1 MSEALLN
8 AGRQTLMLELQEA
21 SRLPERLGDDFVRAA
36 NIILHCEG
44 KVVVSGIGKSGHIGK
59 KIAATLASTGTPA
72 FFVHPAEALHGDLGM
87 IESRDV
93 MLFISYSGGAKEL
106 DLIIPRLEDKSIALL
121 AMTGKPT
128 SPLGLAAKAVLDISV
143 EREACPMHLA
153 PTSSTVNTL
162 MMGDAL
168 AMAVMQARGFNEED
182 FARSHP
188 AGALGAR
195 LLNKVHHL
203 MRRDDAIPQVALTA
217 SVMDAMLELSRTGL
231 GLVAVCDAQ
240 QQVQGVF
247 TDGDLRRWLVGG
259 GALTTPVNEA
269 MTTGGTTLQAQ
280 SRAIDA
286 KEILMKRKI
295 TAAPVWMKTANSP
308 AQLTCRISIRPG
320 LFNPSFPDVSPA
332 DAGCDVGFQHPRAG
346 SPVMM
351 ILCQCL
357 ANSFTLERFCRFTQV
372 LLNNGHRRR
381 FWRRQRHL
389 RKSNV
394 APQESLHRRCGWLSP
409 ALPPDE

>member
-1 MSEALLN
+1 MSDALLN
-8 AGRQTLMLELQEA
+8 AGRQTLLLELQEA

-36 NIILHCEG
+36 NTIIHCEG

-106 DLIIPRLEDKSIALL
+106 DLIIPRLEDKSITLL
-121 AMTGKPT
+121 AMTGKPD

-203 MRRDDAIPQVALTA
+203 MRRDDAVPQVQLST

-240 QQVQGVF
+240 MQVKGVF

-259 GALTTPVNEA
+259 GALTTPVSEA
-269 MTTGGTTLQAQ
+269 MTHNGITLLAD

-295 TAAPVWMKTANSP
+295 TAAPVVDAHGK
-308 AQLTCRISIRPG
+308 LTGAIN
-320 LFNPSFPDVSPA
+320 LQDFYQ
-332 DAGCDVGFQHPRAG
+332 AG
-346 SPVMM
+346 
-351 ILCQCL
+351 IL
-357 ANSFTLERFCRFTQV
+357 
-372 LLNNGHRRR
+372 
-381 FWRRQRHL
+381 
-389 RKSNV
+389 
-394 APQESLHRRCGWLSP
+394 
-409 ALPPDE
+409 